1 MFYKDLKEYGSPI
14 DCYWKSSDT
23 IQMKVTNK
31 PDGWTVHTSD
41 EKVSACT
48 HSTVSISGWNI
59 TICTLFHKSLKNI
72 LLVLMTTIQRQSCR
86 GKHVK
91 QQPA

>member
-1 MFYKDLKEYGSPI
+1 MCFKDFREYNGSPI

-23 IQMKVTNK
+23 IQVKVPNK

-48 HSTVSISGWNI
+48 HSTVNTTVLNI
-59 TICTLFHKSLKNI
+59 TSCTLYRKS
-72 LLVLMTTIQRQSCR
+72 
-86 GKHVK
+86 
-91 QQPA
+91 